1 MIPPLAPTFDAA
13 LRDVSADGARFR
25 IAAANRLRDPPE
37 ERRDE
42 AVTGLRKLMRDP
54 VGPVREAAFEAAGEL
69 GASEMLAQIVLG
81 FADEDRG
88 ARQSAVLA
96 AGRVDPE
103 QAVPSIERLLEDR
116 RPEMRFSAVWTL
128 SKIGAVAPEALVA
141 RLDDEDD
148 EVRMVALEC
157 LATTEAR
164 EYTDQVARLLEDG
177 AWGIQLAAAST
188 LAALGDSRGTGTL
201 RRALGNDA
209 HAFDAAVALGDLR
222 DQESLGTLTSMARRR
237 FGSPILRAAAARAL
251 VRLGQPEGVAIIRK
265 ILRSWRIEARQY
277 AAELVGE
284 LELIEL
290 LPDLERAWRRS
301 DRNAQPAYEASLVR
315 LASKSSEAR
324 ALLASVRATDHPR

>member
-13 LRDVSADGARFR
+13 LRDVSANGARFR
-25 IAAANRLRDPPE
+25 IAAANRLGAAPE
-37 ERRDE
+37 ERRGE
-42 AVTGLRKLMRDP
+42 AVAGLRTLMGDP

-69 GASEMLAQIVLG
+69 GAPETLAQLLLG
-81 FADEDRG
+81 FDDEDRG

-96 AGRVDPE
+96 AGRVAPE
-103 QAVPSIERLLEDR
+103 QATPSIEQLLEDN

-128 SKIGAVAPEALVA
+128 SKIGAVTPETLVA
-141 RLDDEDD
+141 RLDDGDD

-157 LATTEAR
+157 LATADAR
-164 EYTDQVARLLEDG
+164 AHTDHVARLLEDP
-177 AWGIQLAAAST
+177 ASGIPLAAAST
-188 LAALGDSRGTGTL
+188 LAALGDSRGAGTL
-201 RRALGNDA
+201 RRALSEDA
-209 HAFDAAVALGDLR
+209 HAFDAAIALGDLR
-222 DQESLGTLTSMARRR
+222 DQESLGALTAMARKR

-251 VRLGQPEGVAIIRK
+251 VRLGQPEGTAIIRK

-284 LELIEL
+284 LELVEL

-301 DRNAQPAYEASLVR
+301 RGSAQPAYEASLER

-324 ALLASVRATDHPR
+324 ALLASVRATDHPT